1 MTRVF
6 IHNFGCRVNQAEAF
20 DWSEKLAEA
29 GLAVDRDWRDSDLVV
44 VNTCGLTGRAE
55 ADVRQFLRKMQREK
69 PSVRVIVTGCLAE
82 KDRQAFSHYENVS
95 AIVPNAAKETLVRE
109 LISLAGETGQK
120 IQPVNYRSRALVKVQ
135 DGCDARCTFCLIP
148 SLRGPAKSAPP
159 QDVIR
164 QIDRAIERG
173 FNEVVVAGIHL
184 CAYGQDL
191 TPPGTLL
198 NLLQEIVN
206 RPGLSLLRLSSLDPR
221 LLPQNLL
228 EFIAGE
234 EKICPHFHLS
244 LQHAS
249 PGVLKKMGRRSRPEE
264 YLEIL
269 SFLHAGRPD
278 ASLGADIITGFPEES
293 EEDYLFL
300 KKFLETSPLTY
311 FHVFSYSPRPGT
323 PAARWRGVP
332 EKIKKDRADGL
343 RKISREKNLAFR
355 LKFLNQ
361 TRRAIV
367 VRKKGDRTEALTDN
381 YIKVILTGNK
391 SQKAGLRQLITV
403 RINSVTPAEVRG
415 EVV

>member
-1 MTRVF
+1 
-6 IHNFGCRVNQAEAF
+6 
-20 DWSEKLAEA
+20 
-29 GLAVDRDWRDSDLVV
+29 
-44 VNTCGLTGRAE
+44 
-55 ADVRQFLRKMQREK
+55 
-69 PSVRVIVTGCLAE
+69 
-82 KDRQAFSHYENVS
+82 
-95 AIVPNAAKETLVRE
+95 
-109 LISLAGETGQK
+109 
-120 IQPVNYRSRALVKVQ
+120 
-135 DGCDARCTFCLIP
+135 
-148 SLRGPAKSAPP
+148 
-159 QDVIR
+159 
-164 QIDRAIERG
+164 
-173 FNEVVVAGIHL
+173 VAGIHL

-191 TPPGTLL
+191 TPPETLL
-198 NLLQEIVN
+198 SLLQEIVK

-221 LLPQNLL
+221 LLPEDLL

-234 EKICPHFHLS
+234 DKICPHFHLS
-244 LQHAS
+244 LQHTS

-269 SFLHAGRPD
+269 NYLHDQRPE

-323 PAARWRGVP
+323 PAARWPGVP

-343 RKISREKNLAFR
+343 RKISREKNLAFK

-361 TRRAIV
+361 ARRAIV
-367 VRKKGDRTEALTDN
+367 VRKKGDRAEALTDN

-391 SQKAGLRQLITV
+391 SQEAGLRQLITV